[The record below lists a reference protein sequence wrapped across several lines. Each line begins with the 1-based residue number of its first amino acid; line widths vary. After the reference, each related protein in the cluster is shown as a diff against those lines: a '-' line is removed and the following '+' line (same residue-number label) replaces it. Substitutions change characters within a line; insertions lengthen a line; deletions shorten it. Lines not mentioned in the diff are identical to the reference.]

1 MRHVEYND
9 TPEPTGTATHRGV
22 DAVVKET
29 VDRGSSADAEIQQS
43 FREGFGASSGI
54 QPEVAE
60 TGGRAISPEMKDDA
74 RPDRVPD
81 SVEKE
86 NAGLADS

>member
-22 DAVVKET
+22 DEVVKES
-29 VDRGSSADAEIQQS
+29 VDRGSSSDGDVAKL
-43 FREGFGASSGI
+43 FREGFGASSGV
-54 QPEVAE
+54 QQETAE
-60 TGGRAISPEMKDDA
+60 SGGRIASPEMKDDSI
-74 RPDRVPD
+74 PDRTPN